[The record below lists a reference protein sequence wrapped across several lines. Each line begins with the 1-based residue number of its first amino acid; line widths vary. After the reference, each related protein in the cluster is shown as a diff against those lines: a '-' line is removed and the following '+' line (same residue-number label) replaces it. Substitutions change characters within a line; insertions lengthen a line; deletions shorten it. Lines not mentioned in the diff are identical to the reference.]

1 MTNTETR
8 SVAYLHHHINTT
20 FKKECEER
28 VVMSIDWHD
37 GHGTSNSH
45 PQCSYGVIQASLNM
59 SEPLAELDDDVDLA
73 VHLGSKLTL
82 LLPPFDK
89 DSDEYDYVEL
99 HGDEPLDEDFD
110 E

>member
-20 FKKECEER
+20 FKEACEER
-28 VVMSIDWHD
+28 VVMNIDWHD
-37 GHGTSNSH
+37 SHGE
-45 PQCSYGVIQASLNM
+45 PRASLNM
-59 SEPLAELDDDVDLA
+59 SEPLDELDDDVNLA
-73 VHLGSKLTL
+73 DLGSKLIL

>member
-1 MTNTETR
+1 MTDTETR
-8 SVAYLHHHINTT
+8 SVAYLHYHINTT

-37 GHGTSNSH
+37 GHGVSNSH
-45 PQCSYGVIQASLNM
+45 PQCSYGVAQASLNM
-59 SEPLAELDDDVDLA
+59 SEPLNEVEDNVDLGQ
-73 VHLGSKLTL
+73 LGSKLTL
-82 LLPPFDK
+82 LLPPFNE

-99 HGDEPLDEDFD
+99 FPNEPLDEDFD